1 MTLEEKINV
10 DIRQAML
17 AKEAVKL
24 EALRGIKAE
33 ILKLK
38 TSGESVTEDAEV
50 KALQRMVKQRKES
63 AEIFHTQ
70 GRDDLAHAEITQAN
84 IIEMYL
90 PKQLTE
96 EEIAKELKEVI
107 AETGASSPADFGKV
121 MGMASKRLSG
131 RADGKLISKLAKE
144 LLG

>member
-1 MTLEEKINV
+1 MTLEEKINI
-10 DIRQAML
+10 DIKQAML
-17 AKEAVKL
+17 AKEQVKL

-38 TSGESVTEDAEV
+38 TSGGNVTEEDEV

-63 AEIFHTQ
+63 AGIFMSQ
-70 GRDDLAHAEITQAN
+70 NREDLAHPEIIQAN

-90 PKQLTE
+90 PKMLSE
-96 EEIAKELKEVI
+96 DEIKQELKEVM
-107 AETGASSPADFGKV
+107 AETGASSAADFGKV
-121 MGMASKRLSG
+121 MGMASKRLAG
-131 RADGKLISKLAKE
+131 RADGKLISQIAKE